1 MTMKAD
7 TRVCVGRAISTTL
20 SVLLVLG
27 ALTQMPF
34 IAKAQLTESFESG
47 WGDWYPDMNYDPAY
61 FSIDISSLYAYDGSV
76 SVGIGSHGLPSPPI
90 TGWVERIVPV
100 PPNTPLTVDISFQL
114 YSEGTDTPREVLAYI
129 GNSNPSD
136 YPDFTVIG
144 STDQVADSWFEYTYM
159 NSITTP
165 PSGQIYVALGTY
177 NQVVGFKTYWVDYI
191 VIGGITIDND
201 PPDITNLQPTNQTTI
216 ADNQPLIGA
225 NYTDASGV
233 SVPSVVLEVD
243 SVNVT
248 SSATVA
254 DAGTAYTPSTPLSEG
269 IHNVYLE
276 AIDASSNQ
284 NTGYRTWWFTV
295 DTLPP
300 AISNEQPANLTSTGS
315 TLPTISAS
323 FVDSTS
329 GTDIGSVQLIVD
341 SVDVTADATITPNS
355 VSYVPSSPLGDG
367 SHDVYLQVGD
377 NSNPQN
383 LGAKAW
389 SFTVDIEPPII
400 SNLQPVNNSQT
411 VNGQPTISASYN
423 DASGIDIASVVLKV
437 DTFDVTLMSTVT
449 PSDVSHT
456 PSFPLS
462 EGVHEVYLTVADVN
476 GNPAEANWYFTIDST
491 PPITAL
497 NILSP
502 EYTEPGGDTFVT
514 SNTPLNLTWEDGSG
528 TGVDTVSYLY
538 YSFGE
543 TEPAYTQYSSDFTIS
558 ASKPDGLIYVKF
570 KSTDK
575 LGNEE
580 TEQLEQIYL
589 DNTRPMTVVVVGT
602 PSHADAGTTYVTSL
616 SQITLTSD
624 DGSGSGIS
632 EIMYGIDDPICPDT
646 YTAAF
651 SLSSVTEGAHI
662 VYYKAEDN
670 LGNEELVRSVNLY
683 LDETAPISATDFA
696 DPKHLDSGVTYVN
709 ENTEITFSADDGAGS
724 GTASTWYRILK
735 DGLPEV
741 QWTEYTGVPFTL
753 SGSDGLRQ
761 IVFRSTDNLDN
772 EEPDR
777 TQDVYLDTTNPTS
790 SVPGIVPGT
799 TVYFNNTLASIEIT
813 ATDGEGSGVSETVY
827 GVDDPNC
834 PSSYSGPIIVGTL
847 TQGQH
852 RIYFKSIDNVGNVEL
867 IQNIT
872 VFLDVTSPVADA
884 GEDLK
889 VKAGDTFAVDGG
901 SSTDGAGGS
910 GIKSFRWSY
919 MFKGA
924 PITSDNEV
932 GEFKIEEEGTYIFT
946 LTVTDNA
953 GNTDTDTVVV
963 EVVFKADADFPWWIL
978 VLLVVVVVCMLLV
991 FALFKKKKK
1000 PKDEEEEREC
1010 EECGHVLGPHDR
1022 VCPECDTPIATAPRR

>member
-1 MTMKAD
+1 MKAN
-7 TRVCVGRAISTTL
+7 RERVGRAISTIL
-20 SVLLVLG
+20 SALLVLG
-27 ALTQMPF
+27 ILTQTP
-34 IAKAQLTESFESG
+34 IVVRAQLTESFETG

-61 FSIDISSLYAYDGSV
+61 FNIDLSSLYAYDGTV

-100 PPNTPLTVDISFQL
+100 PPNTPLTVDVSFQL
-114 YSEGTDTPREVLAYI
+114 YSEGIDTPREVLAYI
-129 GNSNPSD
+129 GNNNPSD

-165 PSGQIYVALGTY
+165 PSGQIYVALGMF

-216 ADNQPLIGA
+216 ADNQPFIA
-225 NYTDASGV
+225 ADYTDASGV

-248 SSATVA
+248 SFATVT
-254 DAGTAYTPSTPLSEG
+254 DASTTYTPSAPLSEG
-269 IHNVYLE
+269 VHNVYLE
-276 AIDASSNQ
+276 ATDTSSNQ
-284 NTGYRTWWFTV
+284 NTGYKTWWFTV

-300 AISNEQPANLTSTGS
+300 VISNEQPGNMTSTGS
-315 TLPTISAS
+315 NMPTISAS
-323 FVDSTS
+323 FVDPTS
-329 GTDIGSVQLIVD
+329 GTDIGSVQLIVN

-389 SFTVDIEPPII
+389 SFTVDTVPPLIT
-400 SNLQPVNNSQT
+400 NLQPLNNSQT
-411 VNGQPTISASYN
+411 VNGQPTIGASYS
-423 DASGIDIASVVLKV
+423 DASGIDTSSVVLKV

-449 PSDVSHT
+449 ASDVLHT

-462 EGVHEVYLTVADVN
+462 DGAHEVHLTVADVN
-476 GNPAEANWYFTIDST
+476 GNPSEAMWYFTVDAT
-491 PPITAL
+491 PPITTL
-497 NILSP
+497 NVLSP
-502 EYTEPGGDTFVT
+502 SYTDTGGDVFVT
-514 SNTPLNLTWEDGSG
+514 SSTPMNLTWDDGSG
-528 TGVDTVSYLY
+528 TGVDFVSYLY
-538 YSFGE
+538 YAFGE

-558 ASKPDGLIYVKF
+558 NSKPDGLIYVKF

-589 DNTRPMTVVVVGT
+589 DNARPVSGILIGT
-602 PSHADAGTTYVTSL
+602 PSHTDAGTTFVTSS

-632 EIMYGIDDPICPDT
+632 EIMFGVDDPSCPDT
-646 YTAAF
+646 YTTAF
-651 SLSSVTEGAHI
+651 SLSSATEGAHVI
-662 VYYKAEDN
+662 YYKGEDN
-670 LGNEELVRSVNLY
+670 LGNEEPIRSISIY
-683 LDETAPISATDFA
+683 LDETAPVTVAMFA
-696 DPKHLDSGVTYVN
+696 DPKHLDSGITYVN
-709 ENTEITFSADDGAGS
+709 DNTDITFSADDGTGS
-724 GTASTWYRILK
+724 GIASTWYRVLK
-735 DGLPEV
+735 NGMPEI
-741 QWTEYTGVPFTL
+741 QWTEYTGVPFAL

-772 EEPDR
+772 EESDR
-777 TQDVYLDTTNPTS
+777 TVDVYLDTTSPTS
-790 SVPGIVPGT
+790 SVPGHDQGI
-799 TVYFNNTLASIEIT
+799 TVYFNNTLASIEIAT
-813 ATDGEGSGVSETVY
+813 TDGDGSGVGETKY

-834 PSSYSGPIIVGTL
+834 PNSYSGPIIVGIL
-847 TQGQH
+847 SQGQH
-852 RIYFKSIDNVGNVEL
+852 RIYFKSIDNVDNEEAIKNV
-867 IQNIT
+867 T
-872 VFLDVTSPVADA
+872 VFLDTTPPLADA
-884 GEDLK
+884 GKDLK
-889 VKAGDTFAVDGG
+889 VETGEIFVVDGG
-901 SSTDGAGGS
+901 SSTDGSGGS
-910 GIKSFRWSY
+910 GVKTFRWSFI
-919 MFKGA
+919 FKGA
-924 PITSDNEV
+924 PITSDNEM
-932 GEFKIEEEGTYIFT
+932 GEFMIEEEGSYVFT

-963 EVVFKADADFPWWIL
+963 EVVSKADADFPWWIL
-978 VLLVVVVVCMLLV
+978 ALLVVVVVSMLLI
-991 FALFKKKKK
+991 FALFKRKK